1 MKLTLCQGI
10 AIFRDKIYVLLER
23 INNLPKQNYPF
34 SRIKLTILWEESSNF
49 GDKILGEW

>member
-1 MKLTLCQGI
+1 MKLTLCQDI
-10 AIFRDKIYVLLER
+10 AILRDKIYVLLER

-34 SRIKLTILWEESSNF
+34 EDKINNFVGSSNF